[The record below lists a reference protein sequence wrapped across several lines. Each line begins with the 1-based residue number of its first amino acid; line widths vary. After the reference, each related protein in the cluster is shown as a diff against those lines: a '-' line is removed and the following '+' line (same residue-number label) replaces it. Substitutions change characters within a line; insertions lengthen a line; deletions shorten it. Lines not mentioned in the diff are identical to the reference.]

1 MQETY
6 FCKKGILKKFFPI
19 LTWLP
24 NYSGSTF
31 KSDFI
36 AGITVSFLLIPQ
48 GMAYA
53 LIAGL
58 PPIYG
63 LYAALS
69 PQIIY
74 ALLGTSK
81 QLAVGPVAMDSL
93 LVAAGLGTISILGPE
108 EYIQS
113 AILLAFLSGT
123 IQFLLGLFKM
133 GFLVSF
139 LSKPLIKGF
148 TSGAAIIIGLSQ
160 VKHML
165 GISLHQSNKI
175 QLFAISLVNSEI
187 SIHFPTLMIGVISI
201 FILLILKKWT
211 PKIPSALVV
220 VILSSLWVYFGKQYQ
235 EGVAVVGLVPGG
247 LPSFNT
253 PNFNIETIKNL
264 IPISLTL
271 AIVGYLE
278 SISISKTIAEK
289 YKYYQLNPNQEL
301 IALGSSNIIGSLFQ
315 SYPTTGGF
323 SRTAVNDQAGA
334 RSGVASLIC
343 ALVVAITVSFFTQW
357 FFYLP
362 KAVLGSIIIV
372 AVIQLIDIKYAI
384 RLYNSRKD
392 EFAILLFTFILTLFV
407 GISQGIIYGIILSLL
422 LLVYRASKP
431 HYAFLGRIG
440 STNYFQNI
448 ERFPDEVTVREDLII
463 LKFDAQLFFGN
474 IEFFKQ
480 LVFDAV
486 EKNSKKI
493 KGFIINARS
502 INYIDST
509 AAEELVVI
517 IKKLQK
523 KDIRVMIVGAID
535 PSRDIIINSKLIDVL
550 KRQNLF
556 VTSGDATNSF
566 DGISKKTPLQKKLS
580 RQYNPMD

>member
-187 SIHFPTLMIGVISI
+187 SIHFPTLIIGVISI

-220 VILSSLWVYFGKQYQ
+220 VILGSLWVYFGKQYQ

-343 ALVVAITVSFFTQW
+343 ALVVAITLSFFTQW

-509 AAEELVVI
+509 AAEELVLI

-523 KDIRVMIVGAID
+523 KDIRVMVVGAID

-550 KRQNLF
+550 KKQNLF

>member
-1 MQETY
+1 
-6 FCKKGILKKFFPI
+6 
-19 LTWLP
+19 
-24 NYSGSTF
+24 
-31 KSDFI
+31 
-36 AGITVSFLLIPQ
+36 
-48 GMAYA
+48 MAYA

-74 ALLGTSK
+74 AILGTSR

-93 LVAAGLGTISILGPE
+93 LVATGLGTISLLGPE
-108 EYIQS
+108 SYIQS
-113 AILLAFLSGT
+113 AILLALLVG
-123 IQFLLGLFKM
+123 IMQFLLGLFKM

-139 LSKPLIKGF
+139 LSKPLIRGF

-160 VKHML
+160 IRHIL
-165 GISLHQSNKI
+165 GVPLLQSNKI
-175 QLFAISLVNSEI
+175 QLFAISIVKSEMA
-187 SIHFPTLMIGVISI
+187 IHYPTLVIGVISI
-201 FILLILKKWT
+201 FCLLILKKWN
-211 PKIPSALVV
+211 PKVPSALVV
-220 VILSSLWVYFGKQYQ
+220 VVLSSLWVYFGKQYQ
-235 EGVAVVGLVPGG
+235 EGVAVVGMVPGG

-271 AIVGYLE
+271 AIIGYME

-289 YKYYQLNPNQEL
+289 HKYYRLDPNQEL
-301 IALGSSNIIGSLFQ
+301 IALGTSNIFGSLFQ

-323 SRTAVNDQAGA
+323 SRTAVNDQSGA
-334 RSGVASLIC
+334 KTGVASLVC
-343 ALVVAITVSFFTQW
+343 ALVVAIILSFFTHW

-362 KAVLGSIIIV
+362 KAVLGAIIIV

-392 EFAILLFTFILTLFV
+392 EFAVLLLTFILTLSV
-407 GISQGIIYGIILSLL
+407 GITQGILFGIILSLL
-422 LLVYRASKP
+422 LLVYRVSKP
-431 HYAFLGRIG
+431 HYAFLGRIRN
-440 STNYFQNI
+440 TNYFQNI
-448 ERFPDEVTVREDLII
+448 ERFPDEVTVREDLVI

-474 IEFFKQ
+474 IEFFKK
-480 LVFDAV
+480 LVFEAV

-509 AAEELVVI
+509 AAEELVLI

-523 KDIRVMIVGAID
+523 KDIRVMVVGAID
-535 PSRDIIINSKLIDVL
+535 PSRDIIINSKLIDIL
-550 KRQNLF
+550 KKQNLF
-556 VTSGDATNSF
+556 VTSGDATDSF
-566 DGISKKTPLQKKLS
+566 DGVSKKTALQKKLS
-580 RQYNPMD
+580 RQSNPID

>member
-1 MQETY
+1 M
-6 FCKKGILKKFFPI
+6 
-19 LTWLP
+19 P

-160 VKHML
+160 VKHVL

-187 SIHFPTLMIGVISI
+187 SIHFPTLIIGVISI

-220 VILSSLWVYFGKQYQ
+220 VILSSLWVYFGKQHQ

-343 ALVVAITVSFFTQW
+343 ALVVAITLSFFTQW

-384 RLYNSRKD
+384 RLYDSRKD

-509 AAEELVVI
+509 AAEELVLI

-523 KDIRVMIVGAID
+523 KDIRVMVVGAID

-550 KRQNLF
+550 KKQNLF

>member
-1 MQETY
+1 M
-6 FCKKGILKKFFPI
+6 
-19 LTWLP
+19 P

-448 ERFPDEVTVREDLII
+448 ERFPDEVTIREDLII

-509 AAEELVVI
+509 AAEELVLI

>member
-1 MQETY
+1 MV
-6 FCKKGILKKFFPI
+6 KKGILKKFFPI

-36 AGITVSFLLIPQ
+36 AGITVSVLLIPQ

-74 ALLGTSK
+74 AILGTSR

-93 LVAAGLGTISILGPE
+93 LVATGLGTISILGPE
-108 EYIQS
+108 NYIQS
-113 AILLAFLSGT
+113 AILLALLVGI
-123 IQFLLGLFKM
+123 IQFLLGLLKM

-139 LSKPLIKGF
+139 LSKPLIRGF

-160 VKHML
+160 IRHIL
-165 GISLHQSNKI
+165 GVPLLQSNKI
-175 QLFAISLVNSEI
+175 QLFAISIVKSEMA
-187 SIHFPTLMIGVISI
+187 IHYPTLVIGVISI
-201 FILLILKKWT
+201 FSLLILKKWN
-211 PKIPSALVV
+211 PKVPSALVV
-220 VILSSLWVYFGKQYQ
+220 VVLSSLWVYFGKQYH
-235 EGVAVVGLVPGG
+235 EGVAVVGFVPDG
-247 LPSFNT
+247 LPSFNI
-253 PNFNIETIKNL
+253 PHFEFDTIKNL

-271 AIVGYLE
+271 AIIGYME

-289 YKYYQLNPNQEL
+289 HKYYRLDPNQEL
-301 IALGSSNIIGSLFQ
+301 IALGTSNIFGSLFQ

-323 SRTAVNDQAGA
+323 SRTAVNDQSGA
-334 RSGVASLIC
+334 KTGVASLVC
-343 ALVVAITVSFFTQW
+343 ALIVAIILSFFTHW

-362 KAVLGSIIIV
+362 KAVLGAIIIV

-392 EFAILLFTFILTLFV
+392 EFAVLLLTFILTLFV
-407 GISQGIIYGIILSLL
+407 GITQGILFGIILSLL
-422 LLVYRASKP
+422 LLVYRVSKP
-431 HYAFLGRIG
+431 HYAFLGRIRN
-440 STNYFQNI
+440 TNYFQNI
-448 ERFPDEVTVREDLII
+448 ERFPDEVTVREDLVI

-474 IEFFKQ
+474 IEFFKK
-480 LVFDAV
+480 LVFEAV

-509 AAEELVVI
+509 AAEELVLI

-523 KDIRVMIVGAID
+523 KDIRVMVVGAID
-535 PSRDIIINSKLIDVL
+535 PSRDIIINSKLIDIL
-550 KRQNLF
+550 KKQNLF
-556 VTSGDATNSF
+556 VTSGDATDSF
-566 DGISKKTPLQKKLS
+566 DGVSKKTALQKKLS
-580 RQYNPMD
+580 RQYNPVD

>member
-108 EYIQS
+108 DYIQS

-187 SIHFPTLMIGVISI
+187 SIHFPTLIIGIISI

-343 ALVVAITVSFFTQW
+343 ALVVAITLSFFTQW

-392 EFAILLFTFILTLFV
+392 EFAILLFTFILTLFI

-486 EKNSKKI
+486 KKNSKKI

-509 AAEELVVI
+509 AAEELVLI

-523 KDIRVMIVGAID
+523 KDIRVMVVGAID

-550 KRQNLF
+550 KKQNLF